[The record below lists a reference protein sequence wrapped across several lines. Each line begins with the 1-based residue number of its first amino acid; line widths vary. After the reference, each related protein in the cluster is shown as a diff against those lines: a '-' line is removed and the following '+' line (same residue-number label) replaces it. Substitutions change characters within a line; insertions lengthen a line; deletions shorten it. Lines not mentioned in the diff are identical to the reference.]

1 MKQKWVEKAKGIIQE
16 MIHNVFGKETI
27 YHKTYELANGGL
39 QLYIQPRGKTNVHPT
54 FIRLKKKKLKKTK
67 KKKTKLFIQ
76 EKHSFSTAFLKT

>member
-1 MKQKWVEKAKGIIQE
+1 

-54 FIRLKKKKLKKTK
+54 FRRLKKKKTK
-67 KKKTKLFIQ
+67 KN
-76 EKHSFSTAFLKT
+76 